1 MKAKKFTRRQV
12 IAATSAGFVGTMINL
27 PFKSFGISSNLQLK
41 KLAINGGEK
50 IHTGSWPKW
59 PYWDQSAEQGLI
71 EMFRTG
77 RWWRGNGE
85 NVAEFEKKYA
95 ELMGAK
101 RCLATASGT
110 TALITALEVVG
121 VDAGD
126 EVLVS
131 PYTFIA
137 TYNAIFAHKALPVF
151 VDSDP
156 ETFLMDPKKIESRIT
171 ERTTAIV
178 PVHIY
183 GLPVDMDSVN
193 KVAKNRKLKV
203 VEDACQAWGAEYR
216 GKRTGTLGDL
226 GCFSFQNSKHLPAG
240 EGGAILGN
248 DDAVMDRCHSVHNCG
263 RPYGSMKAA
272 PGYPYRGGNFRMQQS
287 QALILMSQMKRFE
300 KDNDTRLA
308 NALYLDKK
316 LIGIPGIV
324 PYKHADGAT
333 RAVYHL
339 YPFRYITEKFNN
351 IPKEKFLRALSAEGI
366 PVGGGYGKQN
376 KDGLFEEAF
385 NSRGYKRLFSDSRIK
400 QWREENYL
408 PGNDQL
414 CDQAVAFSQSMLL
427 GSRADMDDIVNAIT
441 KIYENR
447 DSLV

>member
-1 MKAKKFTRRQV
+1 ML
-12 IAATSAGFVGTMINL
+12 NL

-50 IHTGSWPKW
+50 THPGSWPNW
-59 PYWDQSAEQGLI
+59 PEWDQSAEPGLL
-71 EMFRTG
+71 EMFRSG
-77 RWWRGNGE
+77 RWWRGSGE
-85 NVAEFEKKYA
+85 HVAEFEKRYA

-110 TALITALEVVG
+110 TALITALNVLG

-137 TYNAIFAHKALPVF
+137 TYNVIFSHKALPVF

-156 ETFLMDPKKIESRIT
+156 ETFLMDPKKIEERIT
-171 ERTTAIV
+171 DRCVAIV

-183 GLPVDMDSVN
+183 GLPVDMDGVN
-193 KVAKNRKLKV
+193 RVAKGHNLKV
-203 VEDACQAWGAEYR
+203 VEDACQAWLAEYR

-226 GCFSFQNSKHLPAG
+226 GCFSFQNSKHLASG

-248 DDAVMDRCHSVHNCG
+248 DEDVMDRCYAYHNCG
-263 RPYGSMKAA
+263 RPFGRMK
-272 PGYPYRGGNFRMQQS
+272 PVSGNQYNGMNYRMQQS
-287 QALILMSQMKRFE
+287 QALILMSQMKRIE
-300 KDNDTRLA
+300 KDNDVRLA

-316 LIGIPGIV
+316 LKEIPGIK
-324 PYKHADGAT
+324 PYKLAEGAT

-339 YPFRYITEKFNN
+339 YPFRYIKEEFNN
-351 IPKEKFLRALSAEGI
+351 IPRDKFLKALNAEGI
-366 PVGGGYGKQN
+366 PCSTGYGKQN
-376 KDGLFEEAF
+376 KDGLIEESL
-385 NSRGYKRLFSDSRIK
+385 NSKGYKRLFSESRLR
-400 QWREENYL
+400 QWREANHL

-414 CDQAVAFSQSMLL
+414 CDQAVTIYQSILL

-447 DSLV
+447 NSLV

>member
-1 MKAKKFTRRQV
+1 MKAQKFTRRQI
-12 IAATSAGFVGTMINL
+12 IAATSAGFLGTMINL
-27 PFKSFGISSNLQLK
+27 SFKPFGTLNYTQSK

-50 IHTGSWPKW
+50 VHPGSWPQW
-59 PYWDQSAEQGLI
+59 PYWDQSAEPGLI
-71 EMFRTG
+71 EMFRSG

-85 NVAEFEKKYA
+85 HVEEFEKKYA

-101 RCLATASGT
+101 YCLATASGT
-110 TALITALEVVG
+110 TALVTALQVLG

-137 TYNAIFAHKALPVF
+137 TYNVIFSHRALPVF

-156 ETFLMDPKKIESRIT
+156 ETFLIDPKKIEGRIT
-171 ERTTAIV
+171 ERTVAIV

-193 KVAKNRKLKV
+193 KVAKSHNLKV
-203 VEDACQAWGAEYR
+203 IEDACQAWLAEYR
-216 GKRTGTLGDL
+216 GKKTGTLGDL
-226 GCFSFQNSKHLPAG
+226 GCFSFQNSKHLAAG

-248 DDAVMDRCHSVHNCG
+248 NQNLVDRCHAYHNCG
-263 RPYGSMKAA
+263 RPYGAMK
-272 PGYPYRGGNFRMQQS
+272 PVSGNQYNGMNYRMQQS
-287 QALILMSQMKRFE
+287 QALILMSQMKRII
-300 KDNDTRLA
+300 KDNDVRLS

-316 LIGIPGIV
+316 LKEIPGII
-324 PYKHADGAT
+324 PYKLSEGAT

-339 YPFRYITEKFNN
+339 YPFRYIKEKFNN
-351 IPKEKFLRALSAEGI
+351 IPKEKFISALNAEGI
-366 PVGGGYGKQN
+366 PCSGGYGKQN
-376 KDGLFEEAF
+376 KDGLIEEAL
-385 NSRGYKRLFSDSRIK
+385 NSKGYKRLFTEARLK
-400 QWREENYL
+400 KWREENQL

-414 CDQAVAFSQSMLL
+414 CDQAVTFYQSILL
-427 GSRADMDDIVNAIT
+427 GSKSDMDDIVNAIA

-447 DSLV
+447 SSLA